1 MDSILTMR
9 TTVTLDDDVA
19 ARLEQEMR
27 RSGKSFKRAV
37 NDALRAG
44 LALRK
49 GASALTPF
57 VVEARALGVRPG
69 LDYANVA
76 ELLEVAE
83 GPDHG

>member
-1 MDSILTMR
+1 MRMR

-19 ARLEQEMR
+19 AQLEREMR
-27 RSGKSFKRAV
+27 RGKKSFKRAI

-44 LALRK
+44 FAARQQ
-49 GASALTPF
+49 AAAIPPF
-57 VVEARALGVRPG
+57 VVEARALGIRPE

-83 GPDHG
+83 GPEHR